1 MAIKHENLKKAKK
14 TKNIGMEMMLYETI
28 FKRASAA
35 LVLKMSST
43 IKLEF
48 KNYDAD
54 SFASRLSF
62 KNISKKCKG
71 LPGDCLLFNHKLIP
85 VVLSCF
91 LFHCPYNASKN
102 GRQHSNLE
110 SLNDFLKDSYQ
121 AV

>member
-1 MAIKHENLKKAKK
+1 MAMKHENLKKAKK
-14 TKNIGMEMMLYETI
+14 MKNIGMEVMLYETI

-48 KNYDAD
+48 KNYDDD

-71 LPGDCLLFNHKLIP
+71 LPGDCLLFNHKFIP

-91 LFHCPYNASKN
+91 LF
-102 GRQHSNLE
+102 
-110 SLNDFLKDSYQ
+110 SL
-121 AV
+121 